1 MLLFSQANTLRPYL
15 NCVRSTLNA
24 AMCLSNFPSQ
34 NVERHNKPEVETRLS
49 KELLMNPVTICRS
62 ENERVMIEPSVNA
75 VRVSVLIKQMDDMD
89 TILCKK
95 FTRFLM
101 QRAEQFI
108 VMRRKPVDGF
118 SISFL
123 VTHTHLENYWK
134 HKLIDFIIEFMEE
147 INKEISDMKIAI
159 NNRGRMVAQEF
170 MAQFVA

>member
-1 MLLFSQANTLRPYL
+1 
-15 NCVRSTLNA
+15 
-24 AMCLSNFPSQ
+24 
-34 NVERHNKPEVETRLS
+34 
-49 KELLMNPVTICRS
+49 
-62 ENERVMIEPSVNA
+62 
-75 VRVSVLIKQMDDMD
+75 MDDMD

-108 VMRRKPVDGF
+108 VMRREPVDGF

-159 NNRGRMVAQEF
+159 NDNIYNIHVSTALQSVSRQ
-170 MAQFVA
+170 QHIIINFVIISP